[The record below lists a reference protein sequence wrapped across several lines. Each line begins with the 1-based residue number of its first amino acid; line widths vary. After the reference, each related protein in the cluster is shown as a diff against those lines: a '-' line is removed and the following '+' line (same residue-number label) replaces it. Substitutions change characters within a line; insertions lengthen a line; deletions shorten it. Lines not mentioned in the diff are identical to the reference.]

1 MTTHPRRSTRVLPR
15 VEPATLRA
23 ARDAAGHSQSQAAA
37 TLGIPIKRLQAW
49 EHGEGAMDEGWLQ
62 LYLLLTGQTT
72 VARARQALTAA
83 WVATSPRI
91 RPPAD
96 AAIRPENPPGSR

>member
-1 MTTHPRRSTRVLPR
+1 MSTDFQNPRASARGAVNTHPRRSTRVLPR
-15 VEPATLRA
+15 VDPATLRA

-49 EHGEGAMDEGWLQ
+49 EHGDGAMDEGWLQ

-72 VARARQALTAA
+72 VARARQALTAGMI
-83 WVATSPRI
+83 SPS
-91 RPPAD
+91 PL
-96 AAIRPENPPGSR
+96 